1 MNPAESGPFW
11 RCVKDYNSKRE
22 VQQEQEDLKSAEVAF
37 EEAEAPSQNE
47 AAARFCTAQLQVVH
61 TQQKRTLKEVL
72 DAAEEILANK
82 AERDSASLDE
92 VQMRLESDNDNRNE
106 NRLMPKKAS

>member
-1 MNPAESGPFW
+1 M
-11 RCVKDYNSKRE
+11 KDYNSKRG

-47 AAARFCTAQLQVVH
+47 AAARFYTAQLQVVH

-92 VQMRLESDNDNRNE
+92 VQNKHLRLESETITETRTD
-106 NRLMPKKAS
+106 